1 MMIRVLSVLVLVL
14 FGASCT
20 TTPVAQAPEKDRG
33 ILWVK
38 HAAEY
43 EALTRQVYQAAGM
56 ALDAFV
62 EDQSWSALPGQED
75 AEGLRPAI
83 IFDVDETVVSNVDFQ
98 LTFERP
104 FKDWKLNA
112 WSSAGPSLP
121 GPGFAEFAAKART
134 AGVELFFV
142 TNRPCELLDG
152 GGDACPQEQTTI
164 DDVFEAGIATD
175 ADHVMLAFERD
186 DWTKEKVT
194 RRAHVAATHRV
205 IMLFGDDLGDFVPCV
220 RAKPSGPCTEP
231 ATQASREL
239 AVERFSGRWGN
250 GWYVLPNPMHGS
262 WTSVK

>member
-1 MMIRVLSVLVLVL
+1 MIRILSVLVIVL

-20 TTPVAQAPEKDRG
+20 TTPVAQAPARDGG

-43 EALTRQVYQAAGM
+43 EALTRQVYQAAGRALTGLM
-56 ALDAFV
+56 A
-62 EDQSWSALPGQED
+62 DQSWSALPGQED

-112 WSSAGPSLP
+112 WSNAGPSLP
-121 GPGFAEFAAKART
+121 IPGFAEFAAKARA

-142 TNRPCELLDG
+142 TNRPCEVLDNS
-152 GGDACPQEQTTI
+152 DDPCAQERTTI
-164 DDVFEAGIATD
+164 DDVIEAGIETD
-175 ADHVMLAFERD
+175 AEHVMLAFERD
-186 DWTKEKVT
+186 GWTKEKVT
-194 RRAHVAATHRV
+194 RREHVAATHRV
-205 IMLFGDDLGDFVPCV
+205 IMLFGDDLGDFIPCV
-220 RAKPSGPCTEP
+220 RAKPSGPCDTA
-231 ATQASREL
+231 ATAESRRQAV
-239 AVERFSGRWGN
+239 AQHAKYWGK

-262 WTSVK
+262 WTTVR